1 MRRFLVVLLCLA
13 AFPAFA
19 QSLDVDSLA
28 GVYKKR
34 FQNALV
40 SGEKYTSEDI
50 MEIVTLAPD
59 RVYLRLAL
67 QFDNGHS
74 CSFRGVA
81 HVAGDALIHRSKGRS
96 GGGCELSLSRRDGNL
111 VLDDKDGHCR
121 DYGCGARGSFEG
133 TSFPQASRRDIRYM
147 DRLKASRQYKEALD
161 EDSAP
166 SR

>member
-1 MRRFLVVLLCLA
+1 
-13 AFPAFA
+13 
-19 QSLDVDSLA
+19 
-28 GVYKKR
+28 
-34 FQNALV
+34 
-40 SGEKYTSEDI
+40 

-81 HVAGDALIHRSKGRS
+81 HVAGDALAHRSKGRS
-96 GGGCELSLSRRDGNL
+96 GEGCELSLSRRD
-111 VLDDKDGHCR
+111 
-121 DYGCGARGSFEG
+121 
-133 TSFPQASRRDIRYM
+133 IRYM
-147 DRLKASRQYKEALD
+147 DHLKASLQYKEALD